1 MRLTPFCSMLL
12 LGSWVPAHAAGVNAA
27 CEAASGSAFI
37 PLVEL
42 YTAEGCNECPPADRW
57 MERWK
62 GRTDATALAFHV
74 DYWNDLGWPDRFSSV
89 ANTARQQTRVSS
101 AGKRVVY
108 TPQVMVGAKTMLD
121 WRKSS
126 SVDALVERLGQ
137 GAASVSLKLAASR
150 TGKGVDVGVQAAPVQ
165 ADAKAG
171 TVDGRLWLA
180 LYQDG
185 LVTDR
190 VGAGEN
196 KGKRLRHERVV
207 RALYGP
213 WRLGENGISGHAA
226 VELPTDAVI
235 ADMGLVL
242 FAETADL
249 GKGLQSLQLPL
260 SSCMP

>member
-1 MRLTPFCSMLL
+1 MRLTPICLMLL
-12 LGSWVPAHAAGVNAA
+12 VSSAPAHAAGVDAA
-27 CEAASGSAFI
+27 CEAASGTTFV

-62 GRTDATALAFHV
+62 GRTDAAALAFHV
-74 DYWNDLGWPDRFSSV
+74 DYWNDLGWPDRFSSA
-89 ANTARQQTRVSS
+89 ANTKRQQIRVAS
-101 AGKRVVY
+101 AGKQVVY

-126 SVDALVERLGQ
+126 AVDALVERLGQ
-137 GAASVSLKLAASR
+137 DAASVGLKLTASR
-150 TGKGVDVGVQAAPVQ
+150 ADRGVDVRVQAAPVR
-165 ADAKAG
+165 ADTKAVA
-171 TVDGRLWLA
+171 VDGRLWLA

-190 VGAGEN
+190 VAAGEN

-207 RALYGP
+207 RALHGP
-213 WRLGENGISGHAA
+213 WRLGERGISGHAFVEFPANA
-226 VELPTDAVI
+226 VG

-249 GKGLQSLQLPL
+249 GRGLQSLQLPL
-260 SSCMP
+260 SSCLP

>member
-1 MRLTPFCSMLL
+1 MRLAPCCLTLL
-12 LGSWVPAHAAGVNAA
+12 ASLPAAQAAGTDAT
-27 CEAASGSAFI
+27 CEAASGTKLV

-42 YTAEGCNECPPADRW
+42 YTAEGCNECPPADEW

-62 GRTDATALAFHV
+62 GRADAVALAFHV
-74 DYWNDLGWPDRFSSV
+74 DYWNDLGWPDRFSS
-89 ANTARQQTRVSS
+89 AMNTKRQRIRVSS

-108 TPQVMVGAKTMLD
+108 TPQVMVGTKTMLD

-126 SVDALVERLGQ
+126 SVDALIGRLGQ
-137 GAASVSLKLAASR
+137 DAAPVNLKLAASR
-150 TGKGVDVGVQAAPVQ
+150 AGKGVVVSVDAAPVQ
-165 ADAKAG
+165 AGEGAVA
-171 TVDGRLWLA
+171 VDGRLWLA

-190 VGAGEN
+190 VVAGEN

-213 WRLGENGISGHAA
+213 WRLGEKGISGHAS
-226 VELPTDAVI
+226 VEFPADAVT
-235 ADMGLVL
+235 ANMGLVL

-249 GKGLQSLQLPL
+249 GKGLQSLQMPL
-260 SSCMP
+260 SSCMR